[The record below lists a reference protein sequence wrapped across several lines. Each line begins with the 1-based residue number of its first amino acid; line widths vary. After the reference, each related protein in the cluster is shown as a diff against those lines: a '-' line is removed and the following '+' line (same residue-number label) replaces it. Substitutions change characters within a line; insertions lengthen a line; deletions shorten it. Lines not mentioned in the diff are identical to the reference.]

1 MERLLSKRKIVRLSV
16 SNNQNN
22 LQKIFLPRNANG
34 MSLRANRSTS
44 QIPQFYAIS
53 TLSLQ
58 NLLILVSWIFS

>member
-34 MSLRANRSTS
+34 ISLRE
-44 QIPQFYAIS
+44 QIDLQVKFDNFTP
-53 TLSLQ
+53 SL
-58 NLLILVSWIFS
+58 L

>member
-34 MSLRANRSTS
+34 ISLRANRSTS
-44 QIPQFYAIS
+44 QIRQFYSIS
-53 TLSLQ
+53 ALSLQ